1 MRILLFGKNGQVGWE
16 LRRTLASLGE
26 VHAVDFPE
34 IDFLDLAAL
43 RVFTLD
49 AQPDLIVNAA
59 AYTAVDQAESEP
71 EIAMTINAEA
81 PGVLAKI
88 AKDLNIGLV
97 HYSTDFV
104 FNGLKGVPYTEEDE
118 PNPLNVYGAS
128 KLAGDEAILGSGC
141 AYLILRTSW
150 VYGGRGKNFFLTMLR
165 LARERE
171 EIRVVDD
178 QIGSPTWSRS
188 IAAVTEAILKIGF
201 RPDKDRLGWGDEI
214 PSGVYN
220 YSSSGS
226 TSWYEFAEE
235 ILRNDPESQDHVV
248 QRLTP
253 ISTEAFGAAAARP
266 ENSELSKGKIEAAFQ
281 IPTDNWRKQ
290 LERCWHSVDP
300 QA

>member
-16 LRRTLASLGE
+16 LRRTLKSLGE
-26 VHAVDFPE
+26 VRAVDFPE

-88 AKDLNIGLV
+88 AKDLNIGFV

-141 AYLILRTSW
+141 AHLILRTSW
-150 VYGGRGKNFFLTMLR
+150 VYGARGKNFYLTMLR
-165 LARERE
+165 LARER
-171 EIRVVDD
+171 
-178 QIGSPTWSRS
+178 
-188 IAAVTEAILKIGF
+188 
-201 RPDKDRLGWGDEI
+201 
-214 PSGVYN
+214 
-220 YSSSGS
+220 
-226 TSWYEFAEE
+226 
-235 ILRNDPESQDHVV
+235 
-248 QRLTP
+248 
-253 ISTEAFGAAAARP
+253 
-266 ENSELSKGKIEAAFQ
+266 
-281 IPTDNWRKQ
+281 
-290 LERCWHSVDP
+290 
-300 QA
+300 